1 MTGRPPEEVLGE
13 VAYIAYHF
21 HWSRDEVMA
30 LPHLE
35 RREWVAEISAINE
48 RINASDEETAAAW
61 H

>member
-1 MTGRPPEEVLGE
+1 
-13 VAYIAYHF
+13 
-21 HWSRDEVMA
+21 MA

-35 RREWVAEISAINE
+35 RREWVTEISAINE